1 MQSTAP
7 PGLDVGCLLSS
18 YLLAAVLAAGRQPEA
33 GASDTC
39 RRLRSAMREIWE
51 PSAPHASGRQP
62 ASHTRRPLSAGGIL
76 HTQAYAVRMKEGV
89 VDAPT
94 VSAAGADAAGFA
106 GCELARTAL
115 GYAGAR
121 GLPIADA
128 DAKAAAEAAALRV
141 AERCIRRRGEGVGVV
156 RAEMDALL
164 LPQCP
169 GDARKQAGRKAGAQ
183 K

>member
-1 MQSTAP
+1 
-7 PGLDVGCLLSS
+7 
-18 YLLAAVLAAGRQPEA
+18 
-33 GASDTC
+33 
-39 RRLRSAMREIWE
+39 
-51 PSAPHASGRQP
+51 
-62 ASHTRRPLSAGGIL
+62 
-76 HTQAYAVRMKEGV
+76 MKEGG
-89 VDAPT
+89 VDACT

-169 GDARKQAGRKAGAQ
+169 GDAGKQAGRKAGAQ